1 MGELPLYEEESL
13 RIAAPNVYERMI
25 ETFSKHNLHPY
36 DTEGTVIKKEDG
48 FDISLRLAGSSTSVG
63 TKHISLTQAEK
74 PDEEVTNFFE
84 TSAEE
89 CKNLLIKNYF
99 KMIKL

>member
-1 MGELPLYEEESL
+1 MGELPLHEEESL
-13 RIAAPNVYERMI
+13 RIRAPRVYARMI
-25 ETFSKHNLHPY
+25 ETFSKYNLHPY
-36 DTEGTVIKKEDG
+36 DAEATVIQNDNG
-48 FDISLRLAGSSTSVG
+48 LDISVKLAGSLTNLGS
-63 TKHISLTQAEK
+63 KHISMKQAEE
-74 PDEEVTNFFE
+74 PDDEVNAFFE